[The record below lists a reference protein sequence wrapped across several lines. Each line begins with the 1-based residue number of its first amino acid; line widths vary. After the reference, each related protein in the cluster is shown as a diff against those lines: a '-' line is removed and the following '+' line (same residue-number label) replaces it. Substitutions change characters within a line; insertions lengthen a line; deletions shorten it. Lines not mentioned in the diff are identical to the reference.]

1 MKTARILIAI
11 SVLGSLA
18 ACTTKNTGTE
28 APTSGGQGVAVVG
41 GPAERTVYFDYDKSD
56 VKETGKGV
64 VSAHV
69 RFLKSGDKQ
78 RVRLEG
84 HCDERGSPEYNIG
97 LGERRSQTVR
107 RLMTYQGVADRQLE
121 TVSYGE
127 ERPAV
132 EGRDEGAWAKNRRVE
147 IVYIN

>member
-1 MKTARILIAI
+1 MKTARILFAI
-11 SVLGSLA
+11 SVVSSLA
-18 ACTTKNTGTE
+18 ACTVKQGTE
-28 APTSGGQGVAVVG
+28 PTEGAGQRAAVAG

-56 VKETGKGV
+56 VKESGKSV

-69 RFLKSGDKQ
+69 GFLKSGGKQ

-132 EGRDEGAWAKNRRVE
+132 EGRDEAAWAKNRRVE